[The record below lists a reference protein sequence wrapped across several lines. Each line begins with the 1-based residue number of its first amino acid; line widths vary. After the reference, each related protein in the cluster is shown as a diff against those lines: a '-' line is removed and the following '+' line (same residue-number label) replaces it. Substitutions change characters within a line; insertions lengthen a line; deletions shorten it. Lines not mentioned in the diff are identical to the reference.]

1 MAIHDPEIQ
10 PGIRLE
16 LGEGVAGKVAQTRQP
31 LLVTNYQ
38 AWEGRSSKYEG
49 IAHTSVIAVPMLYS
63 GELIGVLNVF
73 TRADQDENR
82 QQQLL
87 REQDINLIALFANAA
102 AGAVYGA
109 RLLDQTRR
117 RVEELDAI
125 ARVSSALRTATTRVE
140 MTPIILTQLQEV
152 LHADGASFL
161 RLNPV
166 TGEINNELSQGS
178 LNPLTGVTIPAGKG
192 LSAQVM
198 ESRRLYSTPNLH
210 NDPQLF
216 LSELI
221 PTVRSTAIVP
231 LVSQDI
237 ALGVL
242 WVTRD
247 EKEGVQ
253 PPPFDRRDLRILS
266 AIADI
271 TANAIHRVSLF
282 EQTTHYAEQLVTI
295 NAMGHALSE
304 TLDLPGIYEM
314 AARSALELLPD
325 TAAVTIFLFDPQ
337 AKLIMAAYGLQD
349 GELIDVTA
357 RAALPYEGTGR
368 GNQSKAILSA
378 EPLIVPDLNESPED
392 LQEVQP
398 RKGSDTVRTQS
409 ALYIPMKAEG
419 RVIGVLQLE
428 SYTKNRYNATDAEL
442 LELAA
447 NTTASA
453 IQNTRLFSQLK
464 RRVDQLSALHSVD
477 TAIGS
482 TTDLR
487 VSLQAVLENIT
498 RHLQVDAA
506 DVLLLNPSSLVLQ
519 YGAGV
524 GFLTTEAMH
533 TSTSIGKGQAGK
545 AALERRTIYIPDLNA
560 ENSGFIRT
568 NLVAAER
575 FVAYYVV
582 PLVAKGEVKGVL
594 EIFHREFLDMDEERK
609 SFLNM
614 LAGQAALAIDN
625 ALMFESL
632 EKANVELIM
641 AYDATIEGWS
651 QALELRDQETQGHS
665 ARVLDLTLQL
675 STYMQLPE
683 NDTQD
688 IRRGVLLHDI
698 GKMGIPDAILHKPG
712 PLTDDEWEVMRKHPQ
727 YAFDMLAPIVYLR
740 NSLDIPYSHHEKWD
754 GTGYPRHL
762 KGETIPLAARL
773 FSIVDVYD
781 ALTSDRPYRKAWSKE
796 KTMEYISGESGKHF
810 DPRVVDS
817 FIRLIGS

>member
-1 MAIHDPEIQ
+1 
-10 PGIRLE
+10 
-16 LGEGVAGKVAQTRQP
+16 
-31 LLVTNYQ
+31 
-38 AWEGRSSKYEG
+38 
-49 IAHTSVIAVPMLYS
+49 
-63 GELIGVLNVF
+63 
-73 TRADQDENR
+73 
-82 QQQLL
+82 
-87 REQDINLIALFANAA
+87 
-102 AGAVYGA
+102 
-109 RLLDQTRR
+109 
-117 RVEELDAI
+117 
-125 ARVSSALRTATTRVE
+125 
-140 MTPIILTQLQEV
+140 
-152 LHADGASFL
+152 
-161 RLNPV
+161 
-166 TGEINNELSQGS
+166 
-178 LNPLTGVTIPAGKG
+178 
-192 LSAQVM
+192 
-198 ESRRLYSTPNLH
+198 
-210 NDPQLF
+210 
-216 LSELI
+216 
-221 PTVRSTAIVP
+221 
-231 LVSQDI
+231 
-237 ALGVL
+237 L

-253 PPPFDRRDLRILS
+253 PLPFDQRDLRILS

-271 TANAIHRVSLF
+271 TANAIHRVSLY

-304 TLDLPGIYEM
+304 TLDLPGIYEK
-314 AARSALELLPD
+314 AARSALELFPD

-337 AKLIMAAYGLQD
+337 AKLITAQYRLQD
-349 GELIDVTA
+349 GELIDVA
-357 RAALPYEGTGR
+357 AWAALPYRGSGG
-368 GNQSKAILSA
+368 GNQSNVILSA
-378 EPLIVPDLNESPED
+378 GPLIVPDLNESPED
-392 LQEVQP
+392 LQEVP
-398 RKGSDTVRTQS
+398 LKNSKDLRRAQS

-428 SYTKNRYNATDAEL
+428 SYTKNRYNPTDAEL

-498 RHLQVDAA
+498 RQLRVDAA

-524 GFLTTEAMH
+524 GFLTTEAMR

-545 AALERRTIYIPDLNA
+545 AALERRTVYIPNLNA
-560 ENSGFIRT
+560 ENTGFLRT

-575 FVAYYVV
+575 FVAYLVV
-582 PLVAKGEVKGVL
+582 PLVAKGEIKGVL
-594 EIFHREFLDMDEERK
+594 EIFHRESLNMDEERK
-609 SFLNM
+609 SFLEM

-665 ARVLDLTLQL
+665 ARVLDMTLQL
-675 STYMQLPE
+675 SAAMQLPE
-683 NDTQD
+683 NETQD

-712 PLTDDEWEVMRKHPQ
+712 PLTDEEWEVMRKHPQ

-740 NSLDIPYSHHEKWD
+740 NSLDIPYCHHEKWD

-762 KGETIPLAARL
+762 KSETIPLAARI

-796 KTMEYISGESGKHF
+796 KAIEYISGESGKHF

-817 FIRLIGS
+817 FIKLIRA